1 MTSTVTPPTE
11 PWFGF
16 ELELEEAYLNGERLC
31 SRCFT
36 KEEVA
41 YFTTKDDGSLRG
53 EAGVE
58 IVFRKPFNYEESME
72 ALEVLSGSIRS
83 RLTCKQTPR
92 CSMHYHVSLPD
103 TSQLA
108 VLSALSLLLEGFL
121 FEFVDVTRQTNEYS
135 RASWNLTGSGK
146 QQFVANA
153 LVAALADND
162 TWINYDPSGNMSKYE
177 AINLTSLRSYGSV
190 EFRMC
195 PATLELD
202 HTSGFLKILNSIA
215 VLASRTSV
223 EEMIGMIMQPEEE
236 EVLVKLLNQIHFGDV
251 FLSGDKQSLN
261 NKVYGGSD
269 LLARF
274 CECRKQ
280 IAVRIRIGKA

>member
-1 MTSTVTPPTE
+1 MSPRVQSLGAAGGCPSVQ
-11 PWFGF
+11 FGIDKG
-16 ELELEEAYLNGERLC
+16 NGGDKLC
-31 SRCFT
+31 
-36 KEEVA
+36 A
-41 YFTTKDDGSLRG
+41 
-53 EAGVE
+53 
-58 IVFRKPFNYEESME
+58 
-72 ALEVLSGSIRS
+72 
-83 RLTCKQTPR
+83 
-92 CSMHYHVSLPD
+92 
-103 TSQLA
+103 
-108 VLSALSLLLEGFL
+108 SALC
-121 FEFVDVTRQTNEYS
+121 VIP
-135 RASWNLTGSGK
+135 
-146 QQFVANA
+146 A

-236 EVLVKLLNQIHFGDV
+236 EVLVKLLNRIHFGDV